1 MIAVGQS
8 EAIERIQKGFVIKTQ
23 TNKNIV
29 EENTSLFEK
38 KIIKSVTQNAES
50 LASYIGTEMLVYVR
64 MCFNQ
69 LI

>member
-8 EAIERIQKGFVIKTQ
+8 EAIERIQKGFVIKSQ
-23 TNKNIV
+23 TNKNLV

-50 LASYIGTEMLVYVR
+50 LAS
-64 MCFNQ
+64 
-69 LI
+69 